1 MSETPVQ
8 VGQKLSAQ
16 SGSSSVFPSM
26 FPTSPYPQTVGSNKA
41 MRFRKRGTELLKAGS
56 TYHEFGKSLVMWET
70 LSVQLL
76 LPHVGWW

>member
-56 TYHEFGKSLVMWET
+56 TYHEFG
-70 LSVQLL
+70 
-76 LPHVGWW
+76 HVGDAQCAAATSPRWLVVTTE